1 YHQGARMHAKT
12 LLTDTFYFISQK
24 WLALLLLVFPI
35 SIIWYGCAHYV
46 GVIFEENQ
54 AQPINLILAII
65 FAAFVEVLVIT
76 YVHRLTANA
85 DVGPA
90 NIYSASLKYWLP
102 MMQLSLFKLIVIGA
116 GLMLFIIP
124 GVFLA
129 VRFSLAEQH
138 LVLRGTNVIDALRA
152 SWTMTAPNFLVIFV
166 VLGNLLLLHLLYEYS
181 STFAPDILDVV
192 LFPLGILIASFSTIA
207 AYRIYALISAPS

>member
-1 YHQGARMHAKT
+1 MHAKT
-12 LLTDTFYFISQK
+12 LLTDTFYFISKK
-24 WLALLLLVFPI
+24 WLTLLLLIFPV
-35 SIIWYGCAHYV
+35 SFIWYGCSHYV
-46 GVIFEENQ
+46 VVIFEESQ
-54 AQPINLILAII
+54 AQLINLIVAVI

-76 YVHRLTANA
+76 YVHRLTTDA
-85 DVGPA
+85 DVRPVK
-90 NIYSASLKYWLP
+90 IYSASVNYWLP

-124 GVFLA
+124 GIFLA

-152 SWTMTAPNFLVIFV
+152 SWTITAPNFLVIFV
-166 VLGNLLLLHLLYEYS
+166 VLGNFLLLHLLYEYS

>member
-1 YHQGARMHAKT
+1 MHAKT
-12 LLTDTFYFISQK
+12 LLTDTFYFISKK
-24 WLALLLLVFPI
+24 WLTLLLLIFPV
-35 SIIWYGCAHYV
+35 SFIWYGCSHYV
-46 GVIFEENQ
+46 GVIFEESQ
-54 AQPINLILAII
+54 AQLINLIVAVI

-76 YVHRLTANA
+76 YVHRLTTDA
-85 DVGPA
+85 DVRPVK
-90 NIYSASLKYWLP
+90 IYSASVNYWLP

-124 GVFLA
+124 GIFLA

-152 SWTMTAPNFLVIFV
+152 SWTITAPNFLVIFV

-207 AYRIYALISAPS
+207 AYRIYALISVPT